1 MGKRESMFGA
11 TEALGARLSRAYIV
25 MQSYSIHHS
34 FLAGKLS
41 KCGHPLKL
49 FLRVEKLDKS
59 ALHFKITCSLNMSWG
74 LLERNTQE
82 RQRPPTILQQ
92 LLYEELSL
100 KSTTAYLSN
109 HFQATTVLLLS
120 ASQPFWYNRWH
131 KLLYELW
138 MHRK

>member
-1 MGKRESMFGA
+1 MLMFG
-11 TEALGARLSRAYIV
+11 EERVYVWCYRNQALGARLSRAYKV
-25 MQSYSIHHS
+25 MQSYGIHHS

-49 FLRVEKLDKS
+49 FLRVEKLDEK

-92 LLYEELSL
+92 LLYEELFL
-100 KSTTAYLSN
+100 KVYNCIPFKPLSSN
-109 HFQATTVLLLS
+109 HSTAIISIPAILIQ
-120 ASQPFWYNRWH
+120 
-131 KLLYELW
+131 
-138 MHRK
+138 